1 MKITSL
7 KSLRMETERMR
18 FKIRMDKEKIVTE
31 VKLLRYRLFEHA
43 VKEVAGLFK
52 GEKRKEESQKP
63 VKGQKSKVESQK

>member
-43 VKEVAGLFK
+43 VKEVAGFFK
-52 GEKRKEESQKP
+52 GEKRKEESKL
-63 VKGQKSKVESQK
+63 KAKIRNEK